1 MAADIKDKDSN
12 LKGGVKR
19 LLSLSYFGGKNEC
32 FDNVNGWAFIPVWRI
47 LALAEKL
54 KSLTQKDHM
63 EGRAP
68 SRPNI
73 LCGHDRAWPSRIQSC
88 NPTPVGAASA
98 AKHILAPVISKERI
112 D

>member
-1 MAADIKDKDSN
+1 M
-12 LKGGVKR
+12 
-19 LLSLSYFGGKNEC
+19 LSLSNFGGKNEC
-32 FDNVNGWAFIPVWRI
+32 FDNVNGWAFITVWRI

-54 KSLTQKDHM
+54 KILTQKDHM

-73 LCGHDRAWPSRIQSC
+73 LCGHDRVWPSRIQSC

-98 AKHILAPVISKERI
+98 TKHILSSGMAMKQYRK
-112 D
+112 